1 LRPGEKVGVSF
12 GTEQAKALIIP
23 WSAVVHDIN
32 GGTWVYENTAPQTYS
47 RRRVEVLYVR
57 DGFAALGRGLNTGTN
72 VVKTGA
78 AELFGTEF
86 GVGK

>member
-1 LRPGEKVGVSF
+1 VKVLVPMEGADEGLVV
-12 GTEQAKALIIP
+12 P

-32 GGTWVYENTAPQTYS
+32 GGAWVYERVREQTYA
-47 RRRVEVLYVR
+47 RRAIEVRSVVG
-57 DGFAALGRGLNTGTN
+57 DAAALRSGPQRGAQ

-86 GVGK
+86 GVGH